1 MYDIAIIGAGPAGS
15 TVARLLGASHRVL
28 LVDRRELG
36 SAHTEGGLGKSCGG
50 LLAPAAQAALARQG
64 LGLPASVV
72 AGPQLFA
79 VRTLDLVADLERLY
93 QRFYVNVDREAFD
106 RWLVSLVP
114 DRVET
119 GFGWTLTD
127 LVADDEGPFLRFT
140 TSHGG
145 TVGVRAR
152 TVIGADGASSLVR
165 RLAYP
170 DISAPRRYSAIQA
183 EFSVRDADPYY
194 GAIFDSSLTDY
205 YGWTIPKGDR
215 LLLGAAFESGPGIA
229 ERFSAFVERVR
240 ECGFGMAE
248 EVARTSAMVARPSSL
263 LQLCPGSGDILLA
276 GEAAGFISPSSA
288 EGISYALTSGA
299 ALAHAL
305 EAGLGGADAR
315 YRAASWPLALKVQGK
330 SVKSSAIYGPK
341 SRRAIMRS
349 GLGSIPATSRGLG
362 YVHDGVSVAS
372 GLTQG

>member
-15 TVARLLGASHRVL
+15 TVARMLGTRYRVL

-36 SAHTEGGLGKSCGG
+36 GPRPEGGLGKSCGG
-50 LLAPAAQAALARQG
+50 LLAPAAQAELARQG
-64 LGLPASVV
+64 LGLPAEVI
-72 AGPQLFA
+72 AGQQLFA

-106 RWLVSLVP
+106 RWLVSLIP

-119 GFGWTLTD
+119 AFGWTLTD
-127 LVADDEGPFLRFT
+127 LTADDDGPFLRFS
-140 TSHGG
+140 TSQGG
-145 TVGVRAR
+145 MVGVRAR
-152 TVIGADGASSLVR
+152 MVIGADGASSLVR

-170 DISAPRRYSAIQA
+170 QIAAARRYSAIQA
-183 EFSVRDADPYY
+183 EFSLRDADPYY
-194 GAIFDSSLTDY
+194 GAIFDSRLTDY

-215 LLLGAAFESGPGIA
+215 LLLGAAFEPGPGLA
-229 ERFSAFVERVR
+229 EKFSMLVERAR
-240 ECGFGMAE
+240 ECGFGFGE
-248 EVARTSAMVARPSSL
+248 EVARTSAMVARPASL

-288 EGISYALTSGA
+288 EGISYAMTSA
-299 ALAHAL
+299 ASLADAL
-305 EAGLGGADAR
+305 EVGLRGADAR

-330 SVKSSAIYGPK
+330 ALKSSAIYGAM

-349 GLGSIPATSRGLG
+349 GVGSIPTATRPTLSPQMVPQR
-362 YVHDGVSVAS
+362 
-372 GLTQG
+372 